1 MAVEPYDEPAIENDD
16 VIIRRVN
23 RDQHV
28 VRDEI
33 TGTLRTSSK
42 LFSPSSGLN
51 GGMSVDL
58 LKLIE
63 ADGLNVQE
71 YVTTPVFT
79 GSVQFAA
86 HAVRTA
92 GLRVGYDPIKDMPG
106 VPDNPY
112 HGEVWGSPQNPRK
125 FTTTQKRALAKA
137 STWFVELAGV
147 EIKVP

>member
-1 MAVEPYDEPAIENDD
+1 MAVDPYDEPTIEHDD
-16 VIIRRVN
+16 IIIRRVN

-63 ADGLNVQE
+63 ADGLNAQE

-86 HAVRTA
+86 HAVRAA
-92 GLRVGYDPIKDMPG
+92 GLRVGYDPIKDLAG
-106 VPDNPY
+106 VQDNPY
-112 HGEVWGSPQNPRK
+112 HGEVWGPVQKPNR
-125 FTTTQKRALAKA
+125 FTQGQKRALAEA
-137 STWFVELAGV
+137 STWFVELPGV
-147 EIKVP
+147 EIKVS